1 MAISIMKKLSIK
13 IEKVIYGGLGL
24 GTYEGK
30 KVFIPETFTGDSVHY
45 EVTKDHKNYSEGRVL
60 QTLEQ
65 SSHRIPSPCVYS
77 EKCGGCQWINIDYKS
92 QLEAK
97 ASFIQ
102 EAFERLGGLE
112 IKSPIPM
119 TPSSQRF
126 HYRNRI
132 LLRGTLENGK
142 VTVGF
147 FQKESHTQIPI
158 KKCMI
163 AHEAHNRLIHY
174 LNEVTLEKTRSQ
186 KFRLE
191 IQVQPKLYENKSP
204 CLLITLIPIEKKHE
218 LQDLCLALENYPE
231 TLFLTYLNENKK
243 SPFFLFEENSR
254 LEFYGKPGIF
264 QQINTETNKL
274 LREQVKRL
282 VEKTKANSILDL
294 YCGSGNLSLELSD
307 GIRKITGV
315 EVNKAS
321 IEVASYNVKKNSLLL
336 INYKSQSAQEFLQ
349 EQKGSGLTDLLIL
362 DPPRRGAKE
371 DLIYIKK
378 LNPKF
383 ILYVSCDPTTAARDY
398 KTLSDSYTLES
409 LEGFDFFPQTYHV
422 ETLLLLKK
430 KN

>member
-1 MAISIMKKLSIK
+1 MAISIMKKLSTK

-24 GTYEGK
+24 GTHEGK
-30 KVFIPETFTGDSVHY
+30 KVLIPDTFTGDFVDY
-45 EVTKDHKNYSEGRVL
+45 EVTKDHKNYSEGKVL

-65 SSHRIPSPCVYS
+65 SSQRIPSPCVYS
-77 EKCGGCQWINIDYKS
+77 QECGGCQWVDIDYKA
-92 QLEAK
+92 QVEAK
-97 ASFIQ
+97 AFFIQ
-102 EAFERLGGLE
+102 EAFERIGKLE
-112 IKSPIPM
+112 IDNPIPV
-119 TPSSQRF
+119 TPSVKKL

-132 LLRGTLENGK
+132 LLRGTLEDGK
-142 VTVGF
+142 VSVGF

-163 AHEAHNRLIHY
+163 AHEAHNNLIHY
-174 LNEVTLEKTRSQ
+174 LNGLTTKKTRSQ

-191 IQVQPKLYENKSP
+191 IQVQPKLYEDKSP

-218 LQDLCLALENYPE
+218 LQDLYSALENYPE

-254 LEFYGKPGIF
+254 LQFYGKPGIF
-264 QQINTETNKL
+264 QQVNTETNEL
-274 LREQVKRL
+274 LRKRVKNL

-307 GIRKITGV
+307 GTRRIIGV
-315 EVNKAS
+315 ELNKSS
-321 IEVASYNVKKNSLLL
+321 IEVASYNVKKNSLPLTH
-336 INYKSQSAQEFLQ
+336 YKAQSAQQFLQ
-349 EQKGSGLTDLLIL
+349 EKKEAGSIDLLIL

-371 DLIYIKK
+371 DLIYIKR
-378 LNPKF
+378 LNPQF

>member
-1 MAISIMKKLSIK
+1 
-13 IEKVIYGGLGL
+13 
-24 GTYEGK
+24 
-30 KVFIPETFTGDSVHY
+30 
-45 EVTKDHKNYSEGRVL
+45 
-60 QTLEQ
+60 
-65 SSHRIPSPCVYS
+65 
-77 EKCGGCQWINIDYKS
+77 
-92 QLEAK
+92 
-97 ASFIQ
+97 
-102 EAFERLGGLE
+102 
-112 IKSPIPM
+112 
-119 TPSSQRF
+119 
-126 HYRNRI
+126 
-132 LLRGTLENGK
+132 
-142 VTVGF
+142 
-147 FQKESHTQIPI
+147 
-158 KKCMI
+158 MI

-174 LNEVTLEKTRSQ
+174 LNELTLEKTRSQ

-191 IQVQPKLYENKSP
+191 VQVQPKLYENKSP

-218 LQDLCLALENYPE
+218 LQDLYLALENYPD

-243 SPFFLFEENSR
+243 SPFFLFEESSR

-274 LREQVKRL
+274 LREQVKLL
-282 VEKTKANSILDL
+282 VKKIKINSVLDL

-321 IEVASYNVKKNSLLL
+321 IEVANYNVKNNSLSL
-336 INYKSQSAQEFLQ
+336 INYKSQSTQEFLQ
-349 EQKGSGLTDLLIL
+349 EQKQAGSIDLLIL
-362 DPPRRGAKE
+362 DPPRKGAKE
-371 DLIYIKK
+371 DLVYIKK
-378 LNPKF
+378 LNPQF